1 MWKHK
6 SNKIKPFLPNLLLV
20 RVFHHSK
27 SDPNQESH
35 SIVTWATKPGL
46 CHSTLEL
53 DRALVF
59 QVGERTEVECIGSSW
74 SEHSAGSICQIQTL

>member
-1 MWKHK
+1 MGYGCG
-6 SNKIKPFLPNLLLV
+6 SASQIKPLLPNLLMV
-20 RVFHHSK
+20 MVFHHSNN
-27 SDPNQESH
+27 DLNQDSH

-59 QVGERTEVECIGSSW
+59 QVGERTEVECIGGSW
-74 SEHSAGSICQIQTL
+74 SEGSTGSMC